1 MDKTKKK
8 NIRRYILWGVLAV
21 VVAALALMP
30 AMARRQ
36 DAQDGPVASIL
47 EAEVKQGSVQTT
59 VRGGGTLEAGDGED
73 IELPAQVKI
82 TEFLV
87 KNGQEVKAGDPV
99 AKIDKVSALTA
110 VTEVRSSMAA
120 VEKQMETYSDEKSA
134 STVTAPAGGRVK
146 AIYAN
151 PGDSVAQVLVE
162 HGGLALLSLDGRMSV
177 TLAVSSQLVPGD
189 SVKVTLDSGKTV
201 TGRVETNLNGELTV
215 TIADNGYA
223 VGDRVTLEGLGSGSL
238 EIHDPWLATAF
249 NGTVS
254 YVSVRLEQTVSS
266 GASLFTLKDTDYT
279 AQRELLAQTHR
290 EYEELLQK
298 LLTWQDTGLITAP
311 CDGLVSGIDTDSTHL
326 LAAQDEDITADLL
339 NSEDGDF
346 RLVFLSQVTQ
356 TCTGDD
362 KCPLKGTDSGHQ
374 TGCPK
379 VCKHSSKIGEC
390 KASGHFTDCIEA
402 CTHAENPEDCP
413 ATGVH
418 YADCVKTCIETNQE
432 GKCPAIKY
440 HYDGCIGKCVGATV
454 SGQCPAHIHRK
465 ACIESCVSANTVGK
479 CTAGFHKA
487 DCIESCIGN
496 ESSPSNPC
504 PATKHKDGCYFQGA
518 TYTGRIFK
526 VVSVGDG
533 VLVGYWDPTV
543 YELVKTADG
552 WARKDGQ
559 PLGTGNCIQAGNVTA
574 SGSFQAGDT
583 LLSVTVTKDGE
594 SSSLG
599 LVKIGSGSQNPG
611 IPGFPGNLA
620 GLMAGLMGGYGG
632 YGGTGSSSQ
641 TQLYSLDGD
650 VLLTVTPLD
659 TLTVTIA
666 VDEKDI
672 ASVKTG
678 MTAQLTMNAL
688 PDETFE
694 GEVTRVAQTGGGNG
708 GSSKFDVEIT
718 LSRESDMLPG
728 MSTTAELTLY
738 EKMDVLTLPVAA
750 LQDEGGKTL
759 VYTGKDKK
767 TGELTNPVEVTTGL
781 SDGENVEILSGIDSG
796 TTVYYSYYD
805 TVTESD
811 AVETERSMF

>member
-8 NIRRYILWGVLAV
+8 NVRRYILWGVLAV
-21 VVAALALMP
+21 VVAGLAMLPALA
-30 AMARRQ
+30 RQQ
-36 DAQDGPVASIL
+36 DAQDGPVASVL
-47 EAEVKQGSVQTT
+47 EATVKEGSVQAT

-73 IELPAQVKI
+73 IELPAEVKI

-87 KNGQEVKAGDPV
+87 KNGQEVKKGDPV

-110 VTEVRSSMAA
+110 VTEIRTSMAA
-120 VEKQMETYSDEKSA
+120 VEKQMETFSDEKSA

-151 PGDSVAQVLVE
+151 PGDSVSAVLVE
-162 HGGLALLSLDGRMSV
+162 HGALALLSLDGRMRV
-177 TLAVSSQLVPGD
+177 TLTVSSQLIPGD
-189 SVKVTLDSGKTV
+189 SIPVTLDSGKTV
-201 TGRVETNLNGELTV
+201 TGRVESNLNGELTV

-223 VGDRVTLEGLGSGSL
+223 VGDTVTLEGLGSGSL
-238 EIHDPWLATAF
+238 EIHNPWLATAF

-254 YVSVRLEQTVSS
+254 QVNIRLEQTVSS
-266 GASLFTLKDTDYT
+266 GGSLFTLKDTDYT
-279 AQRELLAQTHR
+279 AQRELLAETHR
-290 EYEELLQK
+290 DYEELLQK
-298 LLTWQDTGLITAP
+298 LLTWQDTGVITAP

-326 LAAQDEDITADLL
+326 LAAEDEELNASLL
-339 NSEDGDF
+339 NADGGDF
-346 RLVFLSQVTQ
+346 RLVLLSQVTQ

-374 TGCPK
+374 DGCPK
-379 VCKHSSKIGEC
+379 ACKHASSEGVC
-390 KASGHFTDCIEA
+390 TASEHFADCIMA

-413 ATGVH
+413 ATGAH
-418 YADCVKTCIETNQE
+418 HTDCIKACIETTQE
-432 GKCPAIKY
+432 HKCPATKY
-440 HYDGCIGKCVGATV
+440 HYDGCIEKCTESAV
-454 SGQCPAHIHRK
+454 SGECPAHIHK
-465 ACIESCVSANTVGK
+465 KGCIESCISASTVGK
-479 CTAGFHKA
+479 CKAGHHKT
-487 DCIESCIGN
+487 DCIESCIV
-496 ESSPSNPC
+496 SKSADDPC
-504 PATKHKDGCYFQGA
+504 PATKHKDGCYFQNA
-518 TYTGRIFK
+518 TYTGQVFK
-526 VVSVGDG
+526 VVSVGSG
-533 VLVGYWDPTV
+533 VLVGYWDSTV
-543 YELVKTADG
+543 YDVVKTASG
-552 WARKDGQ
+552 WTRKDGQ
-559 PLGTGNCIQAGNVTA
+559 PFSTNNCVQADTISA
-574 SGSFQAGDT
+574 SGSYQAGDV

-594 SSSLG
+594 SHSLG
-599 LVKIGSGSQNPG
+599 LVKISSGSQM
-611 IPGFPGNLA
+611 PGFDLS
-620 GLMAGLMGGYGG
+620 GLMGMMGGFSMGG
-632 YGGTGSSSQ
+632 YGGTGNSQ

-659 TLTVTIA
+659 TMTVTIA

-672 ASVKTG
+672 AGVKTG

-694 GEVTRVAQTGGGNG
+694 GQVTRVAQTGSGNG

-728 MSTTAELTLY
+728 MSTTAQLTLY

-750 LQDEGGKTL
+750 LRDEGGKTL

-767 TGELTNPVEVTTGL
+767 TGEPANPVEVTTGL

-796 TTVYYSYYD
+796 TTVYYLYYD

>member
-8 NIRRYILWGVLAV
+8 NVRRYILWGVLAV
-21 VVAALALMP
+21 VVAGLAMLPALA
-30 AMARRQ
+30 RQQ
-36 DAQDGPVASIL
+36 DAQEGPVASVL
-47 EAEVKQGSVQTT
+47 EATVKEGSVQAT

-73 IELPAQVKI
+73 IELPPDVKI

-87 KNGQEVKAGDPV
+87 KNGQEVIKGDPV
-99 AKIDKVSALTA
+99 AKIDRVSALTA
-110 VTEVRSSMAA
+110 VTEIRTSMAA
-120 VEKQMETYSDEKSA
+120 VEKQMETFSDEKSA

-151 PGDSVAQVLVE
+151 PGDSVSAVLVE
-162 HGGLALLSLDGRMSV
+162 HGGLALLSLDGRMCV
-177 TLAVSSQLVPGD
+177 TLTVSSQLIPGD
-189 SVKVTLDSGKTV
+189 SIPVTLDSGKTV
-201 TGRVETNLNGELTV
+201 TGRVESNLNGELTV

-223 VGDRVTLEGLGSGSL
+223 VGDTVTLEGLGSGSL
-238 EIHDPWLATAF
+238 EIHNPWLATAF

-254 YVSVRLEQTVSS
+254 QVNIRLEQTVSS
-266 GASLFTLKDTDYT
+266 GGSLFTLKDTDYT
-279 AQRELLAQTHR
+279 AQRELLAETHR
-290 EYEELLQK
+290 DYEELLQK
-298 LLTWQDTGLITAP
+298 LLTWQDTGVITAP

-326 LAAQDEDITADLL
+326 LAAEDEELTASLL
-339 NSEDGDF
+339 NADDGDF
-346 RLVFLSQVTQ
+346 RLVLLSQVTQ

-374 TGCPK
+374 AGCPK
-379 VCKHSSKIGEC
+379 ACKHATAESVC
-390 KASGHFTDCIEA
+390 TASEHFADCIMA

-413 ATGVH
+413 ATGAH
-418 YADCVKTCIETNQE
+418 HTDCIKACIETNQE
-432 GKCPAIKY
+432 GKCPATKY
-440 HYDGCIGKCVGATV
+440 HYDGCIEKCTESAV
-454 SGQCPAHIHRK
+454 SGECPAHIHK
-465 ACIESCVSANTVGK
+465 KGCIESCISADTAGK
-479 CTAGFHKA
+479 CTAGHHKA
-487 DCIESCIGN
+487 DCIESCIV
-496 ESSPSNPC
+496 SKSADDPC
-504 PATKHKDGCYFQGA
+504 PATKHKDGCYFQNA
-518 TYTGRIFK
+518 TYTGQVFK
-526 VVSVGDG
+526 VVSVGSG
-533 VLVGYWDPTV
+533 VLVGYWDSTV
-543 YELVKTADG
+543 YDVVKTASG

-559 PLGTGNCIQAGNVTA
+559 PFSTNNCVQADTIPA
-574 SGSFQAGDT
+574 SGSYQAGDT

-594 SSSLG
+594 SQSLG
-599 LVKIGSGSQNPG
+599 LVKISSGSQK
-611 IPGFPGNLA
+611 PGFDLS
-620 GLMAGLMGGYGG
+620 GLMGMMGGYSMGGYGS
-632 YGGTGSSSQ
+632 TGSGSS

-659 TLTVTIA
+659 TMTVTIA

-694 GEVTRVAQTGGGNG
+694 GQVTRVAQTGSGNG

-728 MSTTAELTLY
+728 MSTTAQLTLY

-750 LQDEGGKTL
+750 LRDEGGKTL

-767 TGELTNPVEVTTGL
+767 TGEPANPVEVTTGL

>member
-8 NIRRYILWGVLAV
+8 NVRRYILWGVLAV
-21 VVAALALMP
+21 VVAGLAMLPALA
-30 AMARRQ
+30 RQQ
-36 DAQDGPVASIL
+36 DAQDGPVASVL
-47 EAEVKQGSVQTT
+47 EATVKEGSVQAT

-73 IELPAQVKI
+73 IELPSEVKI

-87 KNGQEVKAGDPV
+87 KNGQEVKKGDPV

-110 VTEVRSSMAA
+110 VTEIRTSMAA

-151 PGDSVAQVLVE
+151 PGDSVSAVLVE
-162 HGGLALLSLDGRMSV
+162 HGALALLSLDGRMCV
-177 TLAVSSQLVPGD
+177 TLTVSSQLIPGD
-189 SVKVTLDSGKTV
+189 SINVTLDSGKTV
-201 TGRVETNLNGELTV
+201 TGRVESNLNGELTV

-223 VGDRVTLEGLGSGSL
+223 AGDTVTLEGLGSGSL
-238 EIHDPWLATAF
+238 EIHNPWLATAF

-254 YVSVRLEQTVSS
+254 QVNIRLEQTVSS
-266 GASLFTLKDTDYT
+266 GGSLFTLKDTDYT

-290 EYEELLQK
+290 DYEELLQK
-298 LLTWQDTGLITAP
+298 LLTWQDTGVITAP

-326 LAAQDEDITADLL
+326 LAAEDEEITASYL
-339 NSEDGDF
+339 NADDGDF
-346 RLVFLSQVTQ
+346 RLVLLSQVTQ

-374 TGCPK
+374 DGCPK
-379 VCKHSSKIGEC
+379 ACKHATAEGVC
-390 KASGHFTDCIEA
+390 TASEHFADCIMA

-413 ATGVH
+413 ATGAH
-418 YADCVKTCIETNQE
+418 HTDCIKACIETNQE
-432 GKCPAIKY
+432 GKCPATKY
-440 HYDGCIGKCVGATV
+440 HYDGCIEKCTESAV
-454 SGQCPAHIHRK
+454 SGECPAHIHK
-465 ACIESCVSANTVGK
+465 KGCIESCISADTAGK
-479 CTAGFHKA
+479 CTAGHHKA
-487 DCIESCIGN
+487 DCIESCIV
-496 ESSPSNPC
+496 SKSADDPC
-504 PATKHKDGCYFQGA
+504 PATKHKDGCYFQNA
-518 TYTGRIFK
+518 TYTGQVFK
-526 VVSVGDG
+526 VVSVGSG
-533 VLVGYWDPTV
+533 VLVGYWDSTV
-543 YELVKTADG
+543 YDVVKTASG

-559 PLGTGNCIQAGNVTA
+559 PFSTNNCVQADTISA
-574 SGSFQAGDT
+574 SGSYQAGDT

-594 SSSLG
+594 SQSLG
-599 LVKIGSGSQNPG
+599 LVKISSGSQM
-611 IPGFPGNLA
+611 PGFDLS
-620 GLMAGLMGGYGG
+620 GLMGMMGGYSMGG
-632 YGGTGSSSQ
+632 YGGTGSGSS

-659 TLTVTIA
+659 TMTVTIA

-694 GEVTRVAQTGGGNG
+694 GQVTRVAQTGSGNG

-728 MSTTAELTLY
+728 MSTTAQLTLY
-738 EKMDVLTLPVAA
+738 EKMNVLTLPVAA
-750 LQDEGGKTL
+750 LRDEGGKTL

-767 TGELTNPVEVTTGL
+767 TGEPANPVEVTTGL

-796 TTVYYSYYD
+796 TTVYYLYYD

>member
-8 NIRRYILWGVLAV
+8 NVRRYILWGVLAV
-21 VVAALALMP
+21 VVAGLAMLPALA
-30 AMARRQ
+30 RQQ
-36 DAQDGPVASIL
+36 DAQDGPVASVL
-47 EAEVKQGSVQTT
+47 EATVKEGSVQAT

-73 IELPAQVKI
+73 IELPPDVKI

-87 KNGQEVKAGDPV
+87 KNGQEVKKGDPV

-110 VTEVRSSMAA
+110 VTEIRTSMAA
-120 VEKQMETYSDEKSA
+120 VEKQMETFSDEKSA

-151 PGDSVAQVLVE
+151 PGDSVSAVLVE
-162 HGGLALLSLDGRMSV
+162 HGALALLSLDGRMCV
-177 TLAVSSQLVPGD
+177 TLTVSSQLIPGD
-189 SVKVTLDSGKTV
+189 SINVTLDSGKTV
-201 TGRVETNLNGELTV
+201 TGRVESNLNGELTV

-223 VGDRVTLEGLGSGSL
+223 VGDTVTLEGLGSGSL
-238 EIHDPWLATAF
+238 EIHNPWLATAF

-254 YVSVRLEQTVSS
+254 QVNIRLEQTVSS
-266 GASLFTLKDTDYT
+266 GGSLFTLKDTDYT
-279 AQRELLAQTHR
+279 AQRELLAETHR
-290 EYEELLQK
+290 DYEELLQK
-298 LLTWQDTGLITAP
+298 LLTWQDTGVITAP

-326 LAAQDEDITADLL
+326 LAAEDEELTASLL
-339 NSEDGDF
+339 NADGGDF
-346 RLVFLSQVTQ
+346 RLVLLSQVTQ

-374 TGCPK
+374 DGCPK
-379 VCKHSSKIGEC
+379 ACTHATAEGVCT
-390 KASGHFTDCIEA
+390 ASEHFADCIMA

-413 ATGVH
+413 ATGAH
-418 YADCVKTCIETNQE
+418 HTDCIKACIETNQE
-432 GKCPAIKY
+432 GKCPATKY
-440 HYDGCIGKCVGATV
+440 HYDGCIEKCTESAV
-454 SGQCPAHIHRK
+454 SGECPAHIHK
-465 ACIESCVSANTVGK
+465 KGCIESCISADTAGK
-479 CTAGFHKA
+479 CTAGHHKA
-487 DCIESCIGN
+487 DCIESCIVSHSAD
-496 ESSPSNPC
+496 EPC
-504 PATKHKDGCYFQGA
+504 PATKHKDGCYFQNA
-518 TYTGRIFK
+518 TYTGQVFK
-526 VVSVGDG
+526 VVSVGSG
-533 VLVGYWDPTV
+533 VLVGYWDSTV
-543 YELVKTADG
+543 YDVVKTASG

-559 PLGTGNCIQAGNVTA
+559 PFSTNNCVQADTISA
-574 SGSFQAGDT
+574 SGSYQAGDT

-594 SSSLG
+594 SHSLG
-599 LVKIGSGSQNPG
+599 LVKISSGSQM
-611 IPGFPGNLA
+611 PGFDLS
-620 GLMAGLMGGYGG
+620 GLMGMMGGFSMGG
-632 YGGTGSSSQ
+632 YGGTGSSQ
-641 TQLYSLDGD
+641 AQLYSLDGD

-659 TLTVTIA
+659 TMTVTIA

-694 GEVTRVAQTGGGNG
+694 GQVTRVAQTGSGNG

-728 MSTTAELTLY
+728 MSATAELTLY
-738 EKMDVLTLPVAA
+738 EKMNVLTLPVAA
-750 LQDEGGKTL
+750 LRDEGGKTL

-767 TGELTNPVEVTTGL
+767 TGEPANPVEVTTGL

>member
-8 NIRRYILWGVLAV
+8 NVRRYILWGVLAV
-21 VVAALALMP
+21 VVAGLAMLPALA
-30 AMARRQ
+30 RQQ
-36 DAQDGPVASIL
+36 DAQDGPVASVL
-47 EAEVKQGSVQTT
+47 EAEVKNGSIQTI

-73 IELPAQVKI
+73 IELPAEVKI

-87 KNGQEVKAGDPV
+87 KNGQEVKKGDPV

-110 VTEVRSSMAA
+110 VTEIRTSMAA

-162 HGGLALLSLDGRMSV
+162 HGALALLSLDGRMRV
-177 TLAVSSQLVPGD
+177 TLTVSSQLIPGD
-189 SVKVTLDSGKTV
+189 SINVTLDSGKTV
-201 TGRVETNLNGELTV
+201 TGRVESNLNGELTV

-223 VGDRVTLEGLGSGSL
+223 VGDTVTLEGLGSGSL
-238 EIHDPWLATAF
+238 EIHNPWLATAF

-254 YVSVRLEQTVSS
+254 QVNIRLEQTVSS
-266 GASLFTLKDTDYT
+266 GGSLFTLKDTDYT
-279 AQRELLAQTHR
+279 AQRELLAETHR
-290 EYEELLQK
+290 KYEELLQK
-298 LLTWQDTGLITAP
+298 LLTWQDTGVITAP

-326 LAAQDEDITADLL
+326 LAAEDEEITASLL
-339 NSEDGDF
+339 NADDGDF

-374 TGCPK
+374 DGCPK
-379 VCKHSSKIGEC
+379 ACKHA
-390 KASGHFTDCIEA
+390 ASEGVCTASEHFADCIMA

-413 ATGVH
+413 ATGAH
-418 YADCVKTCIETNQE
+418 HTDCIKACIETNQE
-432 GKCPAIKY
+432 GKCPATKY
-440 HYDGCIGKCVGATV
+440 HYDGCIEKCTESAV
-454 SGQCPAHIHRK
+454 SGECPAHIHK
-465 ACIESCVSANTVGK
+465 KGCIESCISADTAGK
-479 CTAGFHKA
+479 CTAGHHKA
-487 DCIESCIGN
+487 DCIESCIV
-496 ESSPSNPC
+496 SKSADDPC
-504 PATKHKDGCYFQGA
+504 PATKHKDGCYFQNA
-518 TYTGRIFK
+518 TYTGQVFK
-526 VVSVGDG
+526 VVSVGSG
-533 VLVGYWDPTV
+533 ALVGYWDPTV
-543 YELVKTADG
+543 YDVVKTASG

-559 PLGTGNCIQAGNVTA
+559 PFSTNLCVQADTITA
-574 SGSFQAGDT
+574 ANAGSFQSGDT

-599 LVKIGSGSQNPG
+599 LVKIGSGGSQM
-611 IPGFPGNLA
+611 PGFDLS
-620 GLMAGLMGGYGG
+620 GLMGMMGG
-632 YGGTGSSSQ
+632 FSMGGSTGSGSS

-659 TLTVTIA
+659 TMTVTIA

-694 GEVTRVAQTGGGNG
+694 GQVTRVAQTGSGSG

-738 EKMDVLTLPVAA
+738 EKMNVLTLPVAA
-750 LQDEGGKTL
+750 LRDEGGKTL

-767 TGELTNPVEVTTGL
+767 TGEPANPVEVTTGL

>member
-8 NIRRYILWGVLAV
+8 NVRRYILWGVLAV
-21 VVAALALMP
+21 VVAGLAMLPALA
-30 AMARRQ
+30 RQQ
-36 DAQDGPVASIL
+36 DAQDGPVASVL
-47 EAEVKQGSVQTT
+47 EAEVKEGSVQAI

-73 IELPAQVKI
+73 IELPAEVKI

-87 KNGQEVKAGDPV
+87 KNGQEVKKGDPV

-110 VTEVRSSMAA
+110 VTEIRTSMAA

-146 AIYAN
+146 AIYAG

-162 HGGLALLSLDGRMSV
+162 HGALALLSLDGRMCV
-177 TLAVSSQLVPGD
+177 TLTVSSQLIPGD
-189 SVKVTLDSGKTV
+189 SIPVTLDSGKTV
-201 TGRVETNLNGELTV
+201 TGRVESNLNGELTV

-223 VGDRVTLEGLGSGSL
+223 VGDTVTLEGLGSGSL
-238 EIHDPWLATAF
+238 EIHNPWLATAF

-254 YVSVRLEQTVSS
+254 QVNIRLEQTVSS
-266 GASLFTLKDTDYT
+266 GGSLFTLKDTDYT
-279 AQRELLAQTHR
+279 AQRELLAETHR
-290 EYEELLQK
+290 DYEELLQK
-298 LLTWQDTGLITAP
+298 LLTWQDTGVITAP

-326 LAAQDEDITADLL
+326 LAAEDEELNASLL
-339 NSEDGDF
+339 NADDGDF
-346 RLVFLSQVTQ
+346 RLVLLSQVTQ

-362 KCPLKGTDSGHQ
+362 KCPLKGTDPNHKE
-374 TGCPK
+374 GCPRA
-379 VCKHSSKIGEC
+379 CKHATAEGVC
-390 KASGHFTDCIEA
+390 TASEHFDDCIMA
-402 CTHAENPEDCP
+402 CTRAENPENCP
-413 ATGVH
+413 ATGAH
-418 YADCVKTCIETNQE
+418 HTDCIKACIETTQE
-432 GKCPAIKY
+432 HKCPATKY
-440 HYDGCIGKCVGATV
+440 HYDGCIEKCTESAV
-454 SGQCPAHIHRK
+454 SGQCPAHIHK
-465 ACIESCVSANTVGK
+465 QGCIESCISASTVGK
-479 CTAGFHKA
+479 CKAGHHKA
-487 DCIESCIGN
+487 DCIESCIVSHSAD
-496 ESSPSNPC
+496 EPC
-504 PATKHKDGCYFQGA
+504 PATKHKDGCYFQNA
-518 TYTGRIFK
+518 TYTGQIFK

-552 WARKDGQ
+552 WARKDGK
-559 PLGTGNCIQAGNVTA
+559 PFSTNLCVQADTITA
-574 SGSFQAGDT
+574 ANAGSFQSGDT

-599 LVKIGSGSQNPG
+599 LVKIGSGGSQM
-611 IPGFPGNLA
+611 PGFDLS
-620 GLMAGLMGGYGG
+620 GLMGMMGG
-632 YGGTGSSSQ
+632 YSMGGSTGSGSS

-659 TLTVTIA
+659 TMTVTIA

-694 GEVTRVAQTGGGNG
+694 GQVTRVAQTGSGSG

-738 EKMDVLTLPVAA
+738 EKMNVLTLPVAA
-750 LQDEGGKTL
+750 LRDEGGKTL

-767 TGELTNPVEVTTGL
+767 TGEPANPVEVTTGL

-811 AVETERSMF
+811 AVETEHSMF

>member
-8 NIRRYILWGVLAV
+8 NVRRYILWGVLAV
-21 VVAALALMP
+21 VVAGLAMLPALA
-30 AMARRQ
+30 RQQ
-36 DAQDGPVASIL
+36 DAQDGPVASVL
-47 EAEVKQGSVQTT
+47 EAEVKEGSVQAT

-73 IELPAQVKI
+73 IELPPEVKI

-87 KNGQEVKAGDPV
+87 KNGQEVKKGDPV

-110 VTEVRSSMAA
+110 VTEVRTSMAA

-162 HGGLALLSLDGRMSV
+162 HGALALLSLDGRMCV
-177 TLAVSSQLVPGD
+177 TLTVSSQLIPGD
-189 SVKVTLDSGKTV
+189 TIPVTLDSGKTV
-201 TGRVETNLNGELTV
+201 TGRVESNLNGELTV

-223 VGDRVTLEGLGSGSL
+223 VGDTVTLEGLGSGSL
-238 EIHDPWLATAF
+238 EIHNPWLATAF

-254 YVSVRLEQTVSS
+254 QVNIRLEQTVSS
-266 GASLFTLKDTDYT
+266 GGSLFTLKDTDYT
-279 AQRELLAQTHR
+279 AQRELLAETHR
-290 EYEELLQK
+290 KYEELLQK
-298 LLTWQDTGLITAP
+298 LLTWQDTGVITAP

-326 LAAQDEDITADLL
+326 LAAEDEEITASLL
-339 NSEDGDF
+339 NADDGDF

-374 TGCPK
+374 DGCPK
-379 VCKHSSKIGEC
+379 ACKHAASEGVC
-390 KASGHFTDCIEA
+390 KASEHFADCIMA

-413 ATGVH
+413 ATGAH
-418 YADCVKTCIETNQE
+418 HTDCIKACIETNQE
-432 GKCPAIKY
+432 GKCPATKY
-440 HYDGCIGKCVGATV
+440 HYDGCIEKCTESAL
-454 SGQCPAHIHRK
+454 SGECPAHIHK
-465 ACIESCVSANTVGK
+465 KGCIESCISADTLGK
-479 CTAGFHKA
+479 CTAGHHKA
-487 DCIESCIGN
+487 DCIESCIV
-496 ESSPSNPC
+496 SKSADDPC
-504 PATKHKDGCYFQGA
+504 PATKHKDGCYFQNA
-518 TYTGRIFK
+518 TYTGKVFK
-526 VVSVGDG
+526 VVSVGSG
-533 VLVGYWDPTV
+533 ALVGYWDSTV
-543 YELVKTADG
+543 YDVVKTASG
-552 WARKDGQ
+552 WVRKDGQ
-559 PLGTGNCIQAGNVTA
+559 PFSTNNCVQADTISA
-574 SGSFQAGDT
+574 SGSYQAGDT

-594 SSSLG
+594 SHSLG
-599 LVKIGSGSQNPG
+599 LVKISSGSQM
-611 IPGFPGNLA
+611 PGFDLS
-620 GLMAGLMGGYGG
+620 GLMGMMGGFSMGGYGS
-632 YGGTGSSSQ
+632 TGSSQ

-650 VLLTVTPLD
+650 VLLTVIPLD
-659 TLTVTIA
+659 TMTVTIA

-678 MTAQLTMNAL
+678 MTAQLAMNAL

-694 GEVTRVAQTGGGNG
+694 GQVTRVAQTGSGNG

-728 MSTTAELTLY
+728 MSATAELTLY
-738 EKMDVLTLPVAA
+738 EKMNVLTLPVAA
-750 LQDEGGKTL
+750 LRDEGGKTL

-767 TGELTNPVEVTTGL
+767 TGEPANPVEVTTGL

-796 TTVYYSYYD
+796 TTVYYLYYD

>member
-8 NIRRYILWGVLAV
+8 NVRRYILWGVLAV
-21 VVAALALMP
+21 VVAGLAMLPALA
-30 AMARRQ
+30 RQQ
-36 DAQDGPVASIL
+36 DAQDGPVASVL
-47 EAEVKQGSVQTT
+47 EATVKEGSVQAT

-73 IELPAQVKI
+73 IELPPEVKI

-87 KNGQEVKAGDPV
+87 KNGQEVKKGDPV

-110 VTEVRSSMAA
+110 VTEIRTSMAA
-120 VEKQMETYSDEKSA
+120 VEKQMETFSDEKSA

-151 PGDSVAQVLVE
+151 PGDSVSAVLVE
-162 HGGLALLSLDGRMSV
+162 HGALALLSLDGRMCV
-177 TLAVSSQLVPGD
+177 TLTVSSQLIPGD
-189 SVKVTLDSGKTV
+189 SINVTLDSGKTV
-201 TGRVETNLNGELTV
+201 TGRVESNLNGELTV

-223 VGDRVTLEGLGSGSL
+223 VGDTVTLEGLGSGSL
-238 EIHDPWLATAF
+238 EIHNPWLATAF

-254 YVSVRLEQTVSS
+254 QVNIRLEQTVSS
-266 GASLFTLKDTDYT
+266 GGSLFTLKDTDYT
-279 AQRELLAQTHR
+279 AQRELLAETHR
-290 EYEELLQK
+290 DYEELLQK
-298 LLTWQDTGLITAP
+298 LLTWQDTGVITAP

-326 LAAQDEDITADLL
+326 LAAEDEELNASLL
-339 NSEDGDF
+339 NADDGDF
-346 RLVFLSQVTQ
+346 RLVLLSQVTQ

-374 TGCPK
+374 DGCPK
-379 VCKHSSKIGEC
+379 SCKHATAEGVC
-390 KASGHFTDCIEA
+390 TASEHFDDCIMA

-413 ATGVH
+413 ATGAH
-418 YADCVKTCIETNQE
+418 HTDCIKACIETNQE
-432 GKCPAIKY
+432 GKCPATKY
-440 HYDGCIGKCVGATV
+440 HYDGCIEKCTESAV
-454 SGQCPAHIHRK
+454 SGECPAHIHK
-465 ACIESCVSANTVGK
+465 KGCIESCISADTAGK
-479 CTAGFHKA
+479 CTAGHHKA
-487 DCIESCIGN
+487 DCIESCIV
-496 ESSPSNPC
+496 SKSADDPC
-504 PATKHKDGCYFQGA
+504 PATKHKDGCYFQNA
-518 TYTGRIFK
+518 TYTGQVFK
-526 VVSVGDG
+526 VVSVGSG
-533 VLVGYWDPTV
+533 VLVGYWDSTV
-543 YELVKTADG
+543 YDVVKTASG

-559 PLGTGNCIQAGNVTA
+559 PFSTNNCVQADTIPA
-574 SGSFQAGDT
+574 SGSYQAGDT

-594 SSSLG
+594 NHSLG
-599 LVKIGSGSQNPG
+599 LVKISSGSQK
-611 IPGFPGNLA
+611 PGFDLS
-620 GLMAGLMGGYGG
+620 GLMGMMGGFSMGG
-632 YGGTGSSSQ
+632 YGGTGSSQ

-659 TLTVTIA
+659 TMTVTIA

-694 GEVTRVAQTGGGNG
+694 GQVTRVAQTGSGNG

-728 MSTTAELTLY
+728 MSATAQLTLY

-750 LQDEGGKTL
+750 LRDEGGKTL

-767 TGELTNPVEVTTGL
+767 TGEPANPVEVTTGL

>member
-8 NIRRYILWGVLAV
+8 NVRRYILWGVLAV
-21 VVAALALMP
+21 VVAGLAMLPALA
-30 AMARRQ
+30 RQQ
-36 DAQDGPVASIL
+36 DAQDGPVASVL
-47 EAEVKQGSVQTT
+47 EATVKEGSVQAT

-73 IELPAQVKI
+73 IELPPDVKI

-87 KNGQEVKAGDPV
+87 KNGQEVKKGDPV

-110 VTEVRSSMAA
+110 VTEIRTSMAA
-120 VEKQMETYSDEKSA
+120 VEKQMETFSDEKSA

-151 PGDSVAQVLVE
+151 PGDSVSAVLVE
-162 HGGLALLSLDGRMSV
+162 HGALALLSLDGRMCV
-177 TLAVSSQLVPGD
+177 TLTVSSQLIPGD
-189 SVKVTLDSGKTV
+189 SINVTLDSGKTV
-201 TGRVETNLNGELTV
+201 TGRVESNLNGELTV

-223 VGDRVTLEGLGSGSL
+223 VGDTVTLEGLGSGSL
-238 EIHDPWLATAF
+238 EIHNPWLATAF

-254 YVSVRLEQTVSS
+254 QVNIRLEQTVSS
-266 GASLFTLKDTDYT
+266 GGSLFTLKDTDYT
-279 AQRELLAQTHR
+279 AQRELLAETHR
-290 EYEELLQK
+290 DYEELLQK
-298 LLTWQDTGLITAP
+298 LLTWQDTGVITAP

-326 LAAQDEDITADLL
+326 LAAEDEELTASLL
-339 NSEDGDF
+339 NADGGDF
-346 RLVFLSQVTQ
+346 RLVLLSQVTQ

-374 TGCPK
+374 DGCPK
-379 VCKHSSKIGEC
+379 ACKHATAEGVC
-390 KASGHFTDCIEA
+390 TASEHFADCIMA

-413 ATGVH
+413 ATGAH
-418 YADCVKTCIETNQE
+418 HTDCIKACIETTQE
-432 GKCPAIKY
+432 HKCPATKY
-440 HYDGCIGKCVGATV
+440 HYDGCIEKCTESAV
-454 SGQCPAHIHRK
+454 SGECPAHIHK
-465 ACIESCVSANTVGK
+465 KGCIESCISADTAGK
-479 CTAGFHKA
+479 CTAGHHKA
-487 DCIESCIGN
+487 DCIESCIV
-496 ESSPSNPC
+496 SKSADDPC
-504 PATKHKDGCYFQGA
+504 PATKHKDGCYFQNA
-518 TYTGRIFK
+518 TYTGQVFK
-526 VVSVGDG
+526 VVSVGSG
-533 VLVGYWDPTV
+533 TLVGYWDSTV
-543 YELVKTADG
+543 YDVVKTASG

-559 PLGTGNCIQAGNVTA
+559 PFSTNNCVQADTIPA
-574 SGSFQAGDT
+574 SGSYQAGDT

-594 SSSLG
+594 SQSLG
-599 LVKIGSGSQNPG
+599 LVKISSGSQM
-611 IPGFPGNLA
+611 PGFDLS
-620 GLMAGLMGGYGG
+620 GLMGMMGGFSMGGYGS
-632 YGGTGSSSQ
+632 TGSGSS

-659 TLTVTIA
+659 TMTVTIA

-694 GEVTRVAQTGGGNG
+694 GQVTRVAQTGSGNG

-728 MSTTAELTLY
+728 MSTTAQLTLY

-750 LQDEGGKTL
+750 LRDEGGKTL

-767 TGELTNPVEVTTGL
+767 TGEPANPVEVTTGL

-796 TTVYYSYYD
+796 TTVYYLYYD

>member
-8 NIRRYILWGVLAV
+8 NVRRYILWGVLTV
-21 VVAALALMP
+21 VVAGLAMLPALA
-30 AMARRQ
+30 RQQ
-36 DAQDGPVASIL
+36 DAQDGPVASVL
-47 EAEVKQGSVQTT
+47 EATVKEGSVQAT

-73 IELPAQVKI
+73 IELPSEVKI

-87 KNGQEVKAGDPV
+87 KNGQEVKKGDPV

-110 VTEVRSSMAA
+110 VTEIRTSMAA
-120 VEKQMETYSDEKSA
+120 VEKQMETFSDEKSA

-151 PGDSVAQVLVE
+151 PGDSVSAVLVE
-162 HGGLALLSLDGRMSV
+162 HGALALLSLDGRMCV
-177 TLAVSSQLVPGD
+177 TLTVSSQLIPGD
-189 SVKVTLDSGKTV
+189 SINVTLDSGKTV
-201 TGRVETNLNGELTV
+201 TGRVESNLNGELTV

-223 VGDRVTLEGLGSGSL
+223 VGDTVTLEGLGSGSL
-238 EIHDPWLATAF
+238 EIHNPWLATAF

-254 YVSVRLEQTVSS
+254 QVNIRLEQTVSS
-266 GASLFTLKDTDYT
+266 GGSLFTLKNTDYT
-279 AQRELLAQTHR
+279 AQRELLAETHR
-290 EYEELLQK
+290 DYEELLQK
-298 LLTWQDTGLITAP
+298 LLTWQDTGVITAP

-326 LAAQDEDITADLL
+326 LAAEDEELNASLL
-339 NSEDGDF
+339 NADGGDF
-346 RLVFLSQVTQ
+346 RLVLLSQVTQ

-374 TGCPK
+374 AGCPK
-379 VCKHSSKIGEC
+379 ACKHATAESVC
-390 KASGHFTDCIEA
+390 TASEHFADCIMA

-413 ATGVH
+413 ATGAH
-418 YADCVKTCIETNQE
+418 HTDCIKACIETSQE
-432 GKCPAIKY
+432 HKCPATKY
-440 HYDGCIGKCVGATV
+440 HYDGCIEKCTESAV
-454 SGQCPAHIHRK
+454 SGECPAHIHK
-465 ACIESCVSANTVGK
+465 KGCIESCISADTAGK
-479 CTAGFHKA
+479 CTAGHHKA
-487 DCIESCIGN
+487 DCIESCIV
-496 ESSPSNPC
+496 SKSADDPC
-504 PATKHKDGCYFQGA
+504 PATKHKDGCYFQNA
-518 TYTGRIFK
+518 TYTGQVFK
-526 VVSVGDG
+526 VVSVGSG
-533 VLVGYWDPTV
+533 VLVGYWDSTV
-543 YELVKTADG
+543 YDVVKTASG

-559 PLGTGNCIQAGNVTA
+559 PFSTNNCVQADTIPA
-574 SGSFQAGDT
+574 SGSYQAGDT

-594 SSSLG
+594 SQSLG
-599 LVKIGSGSQNPG
+599 LVKISSGSQMPGFDLSGLMGMMGGFSMGGSTGSGS
-611 IPGFPGNLA
+611 
-620 GLMAGLMGGYGG
+620 
-632 YGGTGSSSQ
+632 S

-659 TLTVTIA
+659 TMTVTIA

-694 GEVTRVAQTGGGNG
+694 GQVTRVAQTGSGNG

-728 MSTTAELTLY
+728 MSTTAQLTLY

-750 LQDEGGKTL
+750 LRDEGGKTL

-767 TGELTNPVEVTTGL
+767 TGEPANPVEVTTGL

>member
-8 NIRRYILWGVLAV
+8 NVRRYILWGVLAV
-21 VVAALALMP
+21 VVAGLAMLPALA
-30 AMARRQ
+30 RQQ
-36 DAQDGPVASIL
+36 DAQDGPVASVL
-47 EAEVKQGSVQTT
+47 EATVKEGSVQAT

-73 IELPAQVKI
+73 IELPPDVKI

-87 KNGQEVKAGDPV
+87 KNGQEVKKGDPV

-110 VTEVRSSMAA
+110 VTEIRTSMAA
-120 VEKQMETYSDEKSA
+120 VEKQMETFSDEKSA

-151 PGDSVAQVLVE
+151 PGDSVTQVLVE
-162 HGGLALLSLDGRMSV
+162 HGALALLSLDGRMCV
-177 TLAVSSQLVPGD
+177 TLTVSSQLIPGD
-189 SVKVTLDSGKTV
+189 SIPVTLDSGKTV
-201 TGRVETNLNGELTV
+201 TGRVESNLNGELTV

-223 VGDRVTLEGLGSGSL
+223 VGDTVTLEGLGSGSL
-238 EIHDPWLATAF
+238 EIHNPWLATAF

-254 YVSVRLEQTVSS
+254 QVNIRLEQTVSS
-266 GASLFTLKDTDYT
+266 GGSLFTLKDTDYT
-279 AQRELLAQTHR
+279 AQRELLAETHR
-290 EYEELLQK
+290 DYEELLQK
-298 LLTWQDTGLITAP
+298 LLTWQDTGVITAP

-326 LAAQDEDITADLL
+326 LAAEDEELTASLL
-339 NSEDGDF
+339 NADGGDF

-374 TGCPK
+374 DGCPK
-379 VCKHSSKIGEC
+379 ACKHATAEGVC
-390 KASGHFTDCIEA
+390 TASEHFDDCIESCSHADNAEKCHATGAHHTDCIKA
-402 CTHAENPEDCP
+402 CIETTQEHKCP
-413 ATGVH
+413 AT
-418 YADCVKTCIETNQE
+418 
-432 GKCPAIKY
+432 KY
-440 HYDGCIGKCVGATV
+440 HYDGCIEKCTESAL
-454 SGQCPAHIHRK
+454 SGQCPAHIHK
-465 ACIESCVSANTVGK
+465 KGCIESCISADTPGK
-479 CTAGFHKA
+479 CTAGHHKA
-487 DCIESCIGN
+487 DCIESCIV
-496 ESSPSNPC
+496 SKSADDPC
-504 PATKHKDGCYFQGA
+504 PATKHKDGCYFQNA
-518 TYTGRIFK
+518 TYTGQVFK
-526 VVSVGDG
+526 VVSVGSG
-533 VLVGYWDPTV
+533 ALVGYWDSTV
-543 YELVKTADG
+543 YDVVKTASG

-559 PLGTGNCIQAGNVTA
+559 PFSTNNCVQADTISAG
-574 SGSFQAGDT
+574 SGSYQAGDV
-583 LLSVTVTKDGE
+583 LLSVTVHKSGE
-594 SSSLG
+594 NGSPLG
-599 LVKIGSGSQNPG
+599 LVKISSGGSQM
-611 IPGFPGNLA
+611 PGFDLS
-620 GLMAGLMGGYGG
+620 GLMGMMAGMGG
-632 YGGTGSSSQ
+632 YGGTGSSQ

-659 TLTVTIA
+659 TMTVTIA

-694 GEVTRVAQTGGGNG
+694 GQVTRVAQTGSGNG

-728 MSTTAELTLY
+728 MSATAQLTLY

-750 LQDEGGKTL
+750 LRDEGGKTL

-767 TGELTNPVEVTTGL
+767 TGEPANPVEVTTGL

>member
-8 NIRRYILWGVLAV
+8 NVRRYILWGVLAV
-21 VVAALALMP
+21 VVAGLAMLPALA
-30 AMARRQ
+30 RQQ
-36 DAQDGPVASIL
+36 DAQDGPVASVL
-47 EAEVKQGSVQTT
+47 EAEVKEGSVQAI

-73 IELPAQVKI
+73 IELPADVKI

-87 KNGQEVKAGDPV
+87 KNGQEVKKGDPV

-110 VTEVRSSMAA
+110 VTEIRTSMAA
-120 VEKQMETYSDEKSA
+120 VEKQMETFSDEKSA

-146 AIYAN
+146 AIYAG

-162 HGGLALLSLDGRMSV
+162 HGALALLSLDGRMGV
-177 TLAVSSQLVPGD
+177 TLTVSSQLIPGD
-189 SVKVTLDSGKTV
+189 SIPVTLDSGKTV
-201 TGRVETNLNGELTV
+201 TGRVESNLNGELTV

-223 VGDRVTLEGLGSGSL
+223 VGDTVTLEGLGSGSL
-238 EIHDPWLATAF
+238 EIHNPWLATAF

-254 YVSVRLEQTVSS
+254 QVNIRLEQTVSS
-266 GASLFTLKDTDYT
+266 GGSLFTLKDTDYT
-279 AQRELLAQTHR
+279 AQRELLAETHR

-298 LLTWQDTGLITAP
+298 LLTWQDTGVITAP

-326 LAAQDEDITADLL
+326 LAAEDEEITASYL
-339 NSEDGDF
+339 NADGGDF

-362 KCPLKGTDSGHQ
+362 KCPLNGKDSGHQ
-374 TGCPK
+374 DGCPK
-379 VCKHSSKIGEC
+379 ACKRTAKEGDC
-390 KASGHFTDCIEA
+390 TASEHFADCIMA
-402 CTHAENPEDCP
+402 CTRAENPEDCP
-413 ATGVH
+413 ATGAH
-418 YADCVKTCIETNQE
+418 HTDCIKACIETNQE
-432 GKCPAIKY
+432 RMCPATKY
-440 HYDGCIGKCVGATV
+440 HYDGCIEKCVESEV
-454 SGQCPAHIHRK
+454 SGQCPAHVHK
-465 ACIESCVSANTVGK
+465 QGCVELCKSASTPGK
-479 CTAGFHKA
+479 CTAKHHKA
-487 DCIESCIGN
+487 DCIESCIGAKA
-496 ESSPSNPC
+496 SISNPC
-504 PATKHKDGCYFQGA
+504 PATKHKDGCYFRDV
-518 TYTGRIFK
+518 TYTGQVFK
-526 VVSVGDG
+526 VVSVGSG
-533 VLVGYWDPTV
+533 TLVGYWDSTV
-543 YELVKTADG
+543 YDVVKTASG

-559 PLGTGNCIQAGNVTA
+559 PFSTNNCINAGTA
-574 SGSFQAGDT
+574 SGTFQSGDI
-583 LLSVTVTKDGE
+583 LLEVTVHKNGEKD
-594 SSSLG
+594 SPLG
-599 LVKIGSGSQNPG
+599 LFKVGSFSQSQNFNFPGVISSMMGGSTGSGS
-611 IPGFPGNLA
+611 
-620 GLMAGLMGGYGG
+620 
-632 YGGTGSSSQ
+632 S

-650 VLLTVTPLD
+650 VLLSVTPLD
-659 TLTVTIA
+659 TMTVTIA

-694 GEVTRVAQTGGGNG
+694 GQVTRVAQTGSGNG

-750 LQDEGGKTL
+750 LRDEGGKTL

-767 TGELTNPVEVTTGL
+767 TGEPANPVEVTTGL

>member
-8 NIRRYILWGVLAV
+8 NVRRYILWGVLAV
-21 VVAALALMP
+21 VVAGLAMLPALA
-30 AMARRQ
+30 RQQ
-36 DAQDGPVASIL
+36 DAQDGPVASVL
-47 EAEVKQGSVQTT
+47 EATVKEGSVQAT

-73 IELPAQVKI
+73 IELPPEVKI

-87 KNGQEVKAGDPV
+87 KNGQEVKKGDPV

-110 VTEVRSSMAA
+110 VTEIRTSMAA
-120 VEKQMETYSDEKSA
+120 VEKQMETFSDEKSA

-162 HGGLALLSLDGRMSV
+162 HGALALLSLDGRMCV
-177 TLAVSSQLVPGD
+177 TLTVSSQLIPGD
-189 SVKVTLDSGKTV
+189 SINVTLDSGKTV
-201 TGRVETNLNGELTV
+201 TGRVESNLNGELTV

-223 VGDRVTLEGLGSGSL
+223 VGDTVTLEGLGSGSL
-238 EIHDPWLATAF
+238 EIHNPWLATAF

-254 YVSVRLEQTVSS
+254 RVNIRLEQTVSS
-266 GASLFTLKDTDYT
+266 GGSLFTLKDTDYT
-279 AQRELLAQTHR
+279 AQRELLAETHR
-290 EYEELLQK
+290 DYEELLQK
-298 LLTWQDTGLITAP
+298 LLTWQDTGVITAP

-326 LAAQDEDITADLL
+326 LAAEDEELTASLL
-339 NSEDGDF
+339 NADGGDF
-346 RLVFLSQVTQ
+346 RLVLLSQVTQ

-362 KCPLKGTDSGHQ
+362 KCPLKGKDSGHQ
-374 TGCPK
+374 DGCPK
-379 VCKHSSKIGEC
+379 ACKHA
-390 KASGHFTDCIEA
+390 ASEGVCTASEHFDDCIMA
-402 CTHAENPEDCP
+402 CTHADKADDCH
-413 ATGVH
+413 ATGAH
-418 YADCVKTCIETNQE
+418 HSDCIKACIETNQE
-432 GKCPAIKY
+432 GKCPATKY
-440 HYDGCIGKCVGATV
+440 HYDGCIEKCTESAV
-454 SGQCPAHIHRK
+454 SGECPAHIHK
-465 ACIESCVSANTVGK
+465 KGCIESCISADTAGK
-479 CTAGFHKA
+479 CTAGHHKA
-487 DCIESCIGN
+487 DCIESCIV
-496 ESSPSNPC
+496 SKSADDPC
-504 PATKHKDGCYFQGA
+504 PATKHKDGCYFQNA
-518 TYTGRIFK
+518 TYTGQVFK
-526 VVSVGDG
+526 VVSVGSG
-533 VLVGYWDPTV
+533 VLVGYWDSTV
-543 YELVKTADG
+543 YDVVKTASG

-559 PLGTGNCIQAGNVTA
+559 PFSTNNCVQADTISA
-574 SGSFQAGDT
+574 SGNYQAGDV
-583 LLSVTVTKDGE
+583 LLSVTVHKSGE
-594 SSSLG
+594 NDSPLG
-599 LVKIGSGSQNPG
+599 LVKISSGGSQM
-611 IPGFPGNLA
+611 PGFDLSGPMG
-620 GLMAGLMGGYGG
+620 MMGGFSMGG
-632 YGGTGSSSQ
+632 YGGTGSSQ

-659 TLTVTIA
+659 TMTVTIA

-694 GEVTRVAQTGGGNG
+694 GQVTRVAQTGSGNG

-728 MSTTAELTLY
+728 MSATAQLTLY

-750 LQDEGGKTL
+750 LRDEGGKTL

-767 TGELTNPVEVTTGL
+767 TGEPANPVEVTTGL

>member
-8 NIRRYILWGVLAV
+8 NVRRYILWGVLAV
-21 VVAALALMP
+21 VVAGLAMLPALA
-30 AMARRQ
+30 RQQ
-36 DAQDGPVASIL
+36 DAQDGPVASVL
-47 EAEVKQGSVQTT
+47 EATVKEGSVQAT

-73 IELPAQVKI
+73 IELPPEVKI

-87 KNGQEVKAGDPV
+87 KNGQEVKKGDPV

-110 VTEVRSSMAA
+110 VTEVRTSMAA
-120 VEKQMETYSDEKSA
+120 VEKQMETFSDEKSA

-151 PGDSVAQVLVE
+151 PGDSVTQVLVE
-162 HGGLALLSLDGRMSV
+162 HGALALLSLDGRMGV
-177 TLAVSSQLVPGD
+177 TLTVSSQLIPGD
-189 SVKVTLDSGKTV
+189 SIPVTLDSGKTV
-201 TGRVETNLNGELTV
+201 TGRVESNLNGELTV

-223 VGDRVTLEGLGSGSL
+223 VGDTVTLEGLGSGSL
-238 EIHDPWLATAF
+238 EIHNPWLATAF

-254 YVSVRLEQTVSS
+254 QVNIRLEQTVSS
-266 GASLFTLKDTDYT
+266 GGSLFTLKDTDYT
-279 AQRELLAQTHR
+279 AQRELLAETHR
-290 EYEELLQK
+290 DYEELLQK
-298 LLTWQDTGLITAP
+298 LLTWQDTGVITAP

-326 LAAQDEDITADLL
+326 LAAEDEELTASLL
-339 NSEDGDF
+339 NADGGDF
-346 RLVFLSQVTQ
+346 RLVLLSQVTQ

-374 TGCPK
+374 DGCPK
-379 VCKHSSKIGEC
+379 ACKHATAEGVC
-390 KASGHFTDCIEA
+390 TASEHFSDCIMA
-402 CTHAENPEDCP
+402 CTRAENPKDCP
-413 ATGVH
+413 ATGAH
-418 YADCVKTCIETNQE
+418 HTDCIKACIETNQE
-432 GKCPAIKY
+432 GKCPATKY
-440 HYDGCIGKCVGATV
+440 HYDGCIEKCTESAV
-454 SGQCPAHIHRK
+454 SGECPAHIHK
-465 ACIESCVSANTVGK
+465 KGCIESCISADTPGK
-479 CTAGFHKA
+479 CTAGHHKA
-487 DCIESCIGN
+487 DCIESCIV
-496 ESSPSNPC
+496 SKSADDPC
-504 PATKHKDGCYFQGA
+504 PATKHKDGCYFQNA
-518 TYTGRIFK
+518 TYTGQVFK
-526 VVSVGDG
+526 VVSVGSG
-533 VLVGYWDPTV
+533 TLVGYWDSTV
-543 YELVKTADG
+543 YDVVKTASG

-559 PLGTGNCIQAGNVTA
+559 PFSTNNCVQADTIPA
-574 SGSFQAGDT
+574 SGSYQAGDT

-594 SSSLG
+594 SHSLG
-599 LVKIGSGSQNPG
+599 LVKISSGSQM
-611 IPGFPGNLA
+611 PGFDLS
-620 GLMAGLMGGYGG
+620 GLMGMMGGFSMGG

-659 TLTVTIA
+659 TMTVTIA

-672 ASVKTG
+672 AGVKTG

-694 GEVTRVAQTGGGNG
+694 GQVTRVAQTGSGNG

-728 MSTTAELTLY
+728 MSTTAQLTLY

-750 LQDEGGKTL
+750 LRDEGGKTL
-759 VYTGKDKK
+759 VYTGKDRK
-767 TGELTNPVEVTTGL
+767 TGEPANPVEVTTGL

-796 TTVYYSYYD
+796 TTVYYLYYD

>member
-8 NIRRYILWGVLAV
+8 NVRRYILWGVLAV
-21 VVAALALMP
+21 VVAGLAMLPALA
-30 AMARRQ
+30 RQQ
-36 DAQDGPVASIL
+36 DAQDGPVASVL
-47 EAEVKQGSVQTT
+47 EATVKEGSVQAT

-73 IELPAQVKI
+73 IELPPEVKI

-87 KNGQEVKAGDPV
+87 KNGQEVKKGDPV

-110 VTEVRSSMAA
+110 VTEIRTSMAA
-120 VEKQMETYSDEKSA
+120 VEKQMETFSDEKSA

-162 HGGLALLSLDGRMSV
+162 HGALALLSLDGRMSV
-177 TLAVSSQLVPGD
+177 TLTVSSQLIPGD
-189 SVKVTLDSGKTV
+189 SIPVTLDSGKTV
-201 TGRVETNLNGELTV
+201 TGRVESNLNGELTV

-223 VGDRVTLEGLGSGSL
+223 VGDTVTLEGLGSGSL
-238 EIHDPWLATAF
+238 EIHNPWLATAF

-254 YVSVRLEQTVSS
+254 QVNIRLEQTVSS
-266 GASLFTLKDTDYT
+266 GGSLFTLKDTDYT
-279 AQRELLAQTHR
+279 AQRELLAETHR
-290 EYEELLQK
+290 DYEELLQK
-298 LLTWQDTGLITAP
+298 LLTWQDTGVITAP

-326 LAAQDEDITADLL
+326 LAAEDEELTANLL
-339 NSEDGDF
+339 NADDGDF

-374 TGCPK
+374 DGCPRA
-379 VCKHSSKIGEC
+379 CKHATAEGVC
-390 KASGHFTDCIEA
+390 TASEHFDDCIMA
-402 CTHAENPEDCP
+402 CTRAENPEDCP
-413 ATGVH
+413 ATGAH
-418 YADCVKTCIETNQE
+418 HTDCIKACIETTQE
-432 GKCPAIKY
+432 HKCPATKY
-440 HYDGCIGKCVGATV
+440 HYDGCIEKCTESAL
-454 SGQCPAHIHRK
+454 SGECPAHIHK
-465 ACIESCVSANTVGK
+465 KGCIESCISADTLGK
-479 CTAGFHKA
+479 CTAGHHKA
-487 DCIESCIGN
+487 DCIESCIV
-496 ESSPSNPC
+496 SKSADDPC
-504 PATKHKDGCYFQGA
+504 PATKHKDGCYFQNA
-518 TYTGRIFK
+518 TYTGQVFK
-526 VVSVGDG
+526 VVSVGSG
-533 VLVGYWDPTV
+533 ALAGYWDSTV
-543 YELVKTADG
+543 YDVVKTASG

-559 PLGTGNCIQAGNVTA
+559 PFSTNNCVQADTISA
-574 SGSFQAGDT
+574 SGSYQVGDV
-583 LLSVTVTKDGE
+583 LLSVTVHKSGE
-594 SSSLG
+594 NDSPLG
-599 LVKIGSGSQNPG
+599 LVKISSGGSQM
-611 IPGFPGNLA
+611 PGFDLS
-620 GLMAGLMGGYGG
+620 GLMGMMGGFSMGG
-632 YGGTGSSSQ
+632 YGGTGSSQ

-659 TLTVTIA
+659 TMTVTIA

-688 PDETFE
+688 ADETFE
-694 GEVTRVAQTGGGNG
+694 GQVTRVAQTGSGNG

-728 MSTTAELTLY
+728 MSATAQLTLY

-750 LQDEGGKTL
+750 LRDEGGKTL

-767 TGELTNPVEVTTGL
+767 TGEPANPVEVTTGL

-796 TTVYYSYYD
+796 TTVYYLYYD

>member
-8 NIRRYILWGVLAV
+8 NVRRYILWGVLAV
-21 VVAALALMP
+21 VVAGLAMLPALA
-30 AMARRQ
+30 RQQ
-36 DAQDGPVASIL
+36 DAQDGPVASVL
-47 EAEVKQGSVQTT
+47 EATVKEGSVQAT

-73 IELPAQVKI
+73 IELPAEVKI

-87 KNGQEVKAGDPV
+87 KNGQEVKKGDPV

-110 VTEVRSSMAA
+110 VTEIRTSMAA
-120 VEKQMETYSDEKSA
+120 VEKQMETFSDEKSA

-151 PGDSVAQVLVE
+151 PGDSVSAVLVE
-162 HGGLALLSLDGRMSV
+162 HGALALLSLDGRMGV
-177 TLAVSSQLVPGD
+177 TLTVSSQLIPGD
-189 SVKVTLDSGKTV
+189 SIPVTLDSGKTV
-201 TGRVETNLNGELTV
+201 TGRVESNLNGELTV

-223 VGDRVTLEGLGSGSL
+223 VGDTVTLEGLGSGSL
-238 EIHDPWLATAF
+238 EIHNPWLATAF

-254 YVSVRLEQTVSS
+254 QVNIRLEQTVSS
-266 GASLFTLKDTDYT
+266 GGSLFTLKDTDYT
-279 AQRELLAQTHR
+279 AQRELLAETHR
-290 EYEELLQK
+290 DYEELLQK
-298 LLTWQDTGLITAP
+298 LLTWQDTGVITAP

-326 LAAQDEDITADLL
+326 LATEDEELTASLL
-339 NSEDGDF
+339 NADDGDF
-346 RLVFLSQVTQ
+346 RLVLLSQVTQ

-374 TGCPK
+374 DGCPK
-379 VCKHSSKIGEC
+379 ACKHA
-390 KASGHFTDCIEA
+390 ASEGVCTASEHFADCIMA

-413 ATGVH
+413 ATGAH
-418 YADCVKTCIETNQE
+418 HTDCIKACIETNQE
-432 GKCPAIKY
+432 GKCPATKY
-440 HYDGCIGKCVGATV
+440 HYDGCIEKCTESAL
-454 SGQCPAHIHRK
+454 SGECPAHIHK
-465 ACIESCVSANTVGK
+465 KGCIESCISADTQGK
-479 CTAGFHKA
+479 CTAGHHKA
-487 DCIESCIGN
+487 DCIESCIV
-496 ESSPSNPC
+496 SKSADDPC
-504 PATKHKDGCYFQGA
+504 PATKHKDGCYFQNA
-518 TYTGRIFK
+518 TYTGQVFK
-526 VVSVGDG
+526 VVSVGSG
-533 VLVGYWDPTV
+533 TLVGYWDSTV
-543 YELVKTADG
+543 YDVVKTASG

-559 PLGTGNCIQAGNVTA
+559 PFSTNNCVQADTISAG
-574 SGSFQAGDT
+574 SGSYQTGDV
-583 LLSVTVTKDGE
+583 LLSVTATKDGE

-599 LVKIGSGSQNPG
+599 LVKIGSSGSQM
-611 IPGFPGNLA
+611 PGFDFS
-620 GLMAGLMGGYGG
+620 GLMGMMGGFSMGG
-632 YGGTGSSSQ
+632 YGGTGGSQ

-659 TLTVTIA
+659 TMTVTIA

-688 PDETFE
+688 PNETFE
-694 GEVTRVAQTGGGNG
+694 GQVTRVAQTGSGNG

-728 MSTTAELTLY
+728 MSTTAQLTLY

-750 LQDEGGKTL
+750 LRDEGGKTL

-767 TGELTNPVEVTTGL
+767 TGEPANPVEVTTGL

-796 TTVYYSYYD
+796 TTVYYLYYD

>member
-8 NIRRYILWGVLAV
+8 NVRRYILWGVLAV
-21 VVAALALMP
+21 VVAGLAMLPALA
-30 AMARRQ
+30 RQQ
-36 DAQDGPVASIL
+36 DAQDGPVASVL
-47 EAEVKQGSVQTT
+47 EATVKEGSVQAT

-73 IELPAQVKI
+73 IELPSEVKI

-87 KNGQEVKAGDPV
+87 KNGQEVKKGDPV

-110 VTEVRSSMAA
+110 VTEIRTSMAA
-120 VEKQMETYSDEKSA
+120 VEKQMETFSDEKSA

-151 PGDSVAQVLVE
+151 PGDSVTQVLVE
-162 HGGLALLSLDGRMSV
+162 HGALALLSLDGRMCV
-177 TLAVSSQLVPGD
+177 TLTVSSQLIPGD
-189 SVKVTLDSGKTV
+189 SIPVTLDSGKTV
-201 TGRVETNLNGELTV
+201 TGRVESNLNRELTV

-223 VGDRVTLEGLGSGSL
+223 VGDTVTLEGLGSGSL
-238 EIHDPWLATAF
+238 EIHNPWLATAF

-254 YVSVRLEQTVSS
+254 QVNIRLEQTVSS
-266 GASLFTLKDTDYT
+266 GGSLFTLKNTDYT
-279 AQRELLAQTHR
+279 AQRELLAETHR
-290 EYEELLQK
+290 DYEELLQK
-298 LLTWQDTGLITAP
+298 LLTWQDTGVITAP

-326 LAAQDEDITADLL
+326 LAAEDEELTASLL
-339 NSEDGDF
+339 NADDGDF
-346 RLVFLSQVTQ
+346 RLVLLSQVTQ

-374 TGCPK
+374 DGCPK
-379 VCKHSSKIGEC
+379 ACKHA
-390 KASGHFTDCIEA
+390 ASEGVCTASEHFDDCIMA

-413 ATGVH
+413 ATGAH
-418 YADCVKTCIETNQE
+418 HTDCIKACIETTQE
-432 GKCPAIKY
+432 HKCPATKY
-440 HYDGCIGKCVGATV
+440 HYDGCIEKCTESAV
-454 SGQCPAHIHRK
+454 SGECPAHIHK
-465 ACIESCVSANTVGK
+465 KGCIESCISADTPGK
-479 CTAGFHKA
+479 CTAGHHKA
-487 DCIESCIGN
+487 DCIESCIV
-496 ESSPSNPC
+496 SKSADDPC
-504 PATKHKDGCYFQGA
+504 PSTKHKDGCYFQNA
-518 TYTGRIFK
+518 TYTGQVFK
-526 VVSVGDG
+526 VVSVGSG
-533 VLVGYWDPTV
+533 TLVGYWDSTV
-543 YELVKTADG
+543 YDVVKTAGG

-559 PLGTGNCIQAGNVTA
+559 PFSTNNCVQADTIPA
-574 SGSFQAGDT
+574 SGSYQAGDT

-594 SSSLG
+594 SHSLG
-599 LVKIGSGSQNPG
+599 LVKISSGSQM
-611 IPGFPGNLA
+611 PGFDLS
-620 GLMAGLMGGYGG
+620 GLMGMMGGFSMGG
-632 YGGTGSSSQ
+632 YGGTGSSQ

-659 TLTVTIA
+659 TMTVTIA

-694 GEVTRVAQTGGGNG
+694 GQVTRVAQTGSGNG

-728 MSTTAELTLY
+728 MSTTAQLTLY

-750 LQDEGGKTL
+750 LRDEGGKTL

-767 TGELTNPVEVTTGL
+767 TGEPANPVEVTTGL

-796 TTVYYSYYD
+796 TTVYYLYYD

>member
-8 NIRRYILWGVLAV
+8 NVRRYILWGVLAV
-21 VVAALALMP
+21 VVAGLAMLPALA
-30 AMARRQ
+30 RQQ
-36 DAQDGPVASIL
+36 DAQDGPVASVL
-47 EAEVKQGSVQTT
+47 EATVKEGSVQAT

-73 IELPAQVKI
+73 IELPSEVKI

-87 KNGQEVKAGDPV
+87 KNGQEVKKGDPV

-110 VTEVRSSMAA
+110 VTEIRTSMAA
-120 VEKQMETYSDEKSA
+120 VEKQMETFSDEKSA

-151 PGDSVAQVLVE
+151 PGDSVTQVLVE
-162 HGGLALLSLDGRMSV
+162 HGALALLSLDGRMCV
-177 TLAVSSQLVPGD
+177 TLTVSSQLIPGD
-189 SVKVTLDSGKTV
+189 SINVTLDSGKTV
-201 TGRVETNLNGELTV
+201 TGRVESNLNGELTV

-223 VGDRVTLEGLGSGSL
+223 VGDTVTLEGLGSGSL
-238 EIHDPWLATAF
+238 EIHNPWLATAF

-254 YVSVRLEQTVSS
+254 QVNIRLEQTVSS
-266 GASLFTLKDTDYT
+266 GGSLFTLKDTDYT
-279 AQRELLAQTHR
+279 AQRELLAETHR
-290 EYEELLQK
+290 DYEELLQK
-298 LLTWQDTGLITAP
+298 LLTWQDTGVITAP

-326 LAAQDEDITADLL
+326 LAAEDEELTASLL
-339 NSEDGDF
+339 NADGGDF
-346 RLVFLSQVTQ
+346 RLVLLSQVTK

-374 TGCPK
+374 DGCPK
-379 VCKHSSKIGEC
+379 ACKHAAAEGVC
-390 KASGHFTDCIEA
+390 TASEHFADCIMA

-413 ATGVH
+413 ATGAH
-418 YADCVKTCIETNQE
+418 HTDCIKACIETTQE
-432 GKCPAIKY
+432 HKCPATKY
-440 HYDGCIGKCVGATV
+440 HYDGCIEKCTESAV
-454 SGQCPAHIHRK
+454 SGQCPAHIHK
-465 ACIESCVSANTVGK
+465 KGCIESCISADTVGK
-479 CTAGFHKA
+479 CTAGHHKA
-487 DCIESCIGN
+487 DCIESCIV
-496 ESSPSNPC
+496 SKSADDPC
-504 PATKHKDGCYFQGA
+504 PATKHKDGCYFQNA
-518 TYTGRIFK
+518 TYTGKVFK
-526 VVSVGDG
+526 VVSVGSG
-533 VLVGYWDPTV
+533 TLVGYWDSTV
-543 YELVKTADG
+543 YDVVKTASG

-559 PLGTGNCIQAGNVTA
+559 PFSTNNCVQADTIPA
-574 SGSFQAGDT
+574 SGSYQAGDT

-594 SSSLG
+594 NHSLG
-599 LVKIGSGSQNPG
+599 LVKISSGSQM
-611 IPGFPGNLA
+611 PGFDLS
-620 GLMAGLMGGYGG
+620 GLMGMMGGFSMGG
-632 YGGTGSSSQ
+632 YGGTGSSQ

-659 TLTVTIA
+659 TMTVTIA

-694 GEVTRVAQTGGGNG
+694 GQVTRVAQTGSGNG

-728 MSTTAELTLY
+728 MSTTAQLTLY

-750 LQDEGGKTL
+750 LRDEGGKTL

-767 TGELTNPVEVTTGL
+767 TGEPANPVEVTTGL

>member
-8 NIRRYILWGVLAV
+8 NVRRYILWGVLAV
-21 VVAALALMP
+21 VVAGLALLPALA
-30 AMARRQ
+30 RQQ
-36 DAQDGPVASIL
+36 DAQDGPVASVL
-47 EAEVKQGSVQTT
+47 EAQVKEGSVQAT

-73 IELPAQVKI
+73 IELPPEVKI

-87 KNGQEVKAGDPV
+87 KNGQEVKKGDPV

-110 VTEVRSSMAA
+110 VTEIRTSMAA

-151 PGDSVAQVLVE
+151 PGDSVTQVLVE
-162 HGGLALLSLDGRMSV
+162 HGALALLSLDGRMSV
-177 TLAVSSQLVPGD
+177 TLTVSSQLIPGN
-189 SVKVTLDSGKTV
+189 SIPVTLDSGKTV
-201 TGRVETNLNGELTV
+201 TGRVESNLNGELTV

-223 VGDRVTLEGLGSGSL
+223 VGDIVTLEGLGSGSL
-238 EIHDPWLATAF
+238 EIHNPWLATAF

-254 YVSVRLEQTVSS
+254 QVNIRLEQTVSS
-266 GASLFTLKDTDYT
+266 GGSLFTLKDTDYT
-279 AQRELLAQTHR
+279 AQRELLAETHR
-290 EYEELLQK
+290 DYEELLQK
-298 LLTWQDTGLITAP
+298 LLTWQDTGVITAP

-326 LAAQDEDITADLL
+326 LAAEDEELNASLL
-339 NSEDGDF
+339 NADDGDF
-346 RLVFLSQVTQ
+346 RLVLLSQVTQ

-374 TGCPK
+374 DGCPK
-379 VCKHSSKIGEC
+379 ACKHAVSEGVC
-390 KASGHFTDCIEA
+390 TASEHFDDCIESCSHADNADNCRATGAHHTDCIKA
-402 CTHAENPEDCP
+402 
-413 ATGVH
+413 
-418 YADCVKTCIETNQE
+418 CIETDKE
-432 GKCPAIKY
+432 GKCPATKY
-440 HYDGCIGKCVGATV
+440 HYDGCIEKCIESEV
-454 SGQCPAHIHRK
+454 SGQCPAHVHK
-465 ACIESCVSANTVGK
+465 QGCIELCKSASTPGK
-479 CTAGFHKA
+479 CTAKHHKV
-487 DCIESCIGN
+487 DCIESCIV
-496 ESSPSNPC
+496 SKSADNPC
-504 PATKHKDGCYFQGA
+504 PATKHKDGCYFQNA
-518 TYTGRIFK
+518 TYTGKVFK
-526 VVSVGDG
+526 VVSVGSG
-533 VLVGYWDPTV
+533 VLVGYWDSTV
-543 YELVKTADG
+543 YDVVKTASG

-559 PLGTGNCIQAGNVTA
+559 PFSTNNCVQADTISA
-574 SGSFQAGDT
+574 SGSYQVGDT

-594 SSSLG
+594 SQSLG
-599 LVKIGSGSQNPG
+599 LVKISSGSQK
-611 IPGFPGNLA
+611 PGFDLS
-620 GLMAGLMGGYGG
+620 GLMGMMGGFSMGGYGS
-632 YGGTGSSSQ
+632 TGSGSS

-659 TLTVTIA
+659 TMTVTIA

-694 GEVTRVAQTGGGNG
+694 GQVTRVAQTGSGNG

-728 MSTTAELTLY
+728 MSTTAQLTLY

-750 LQDEGGKTL
+750 LRDEGGKTL

-767 TGELTNPVEVTTGL
+767 TGEPANPVEVTTGL

-796 TTVYYSYYD
+796 ATVYYSYYD

>member
-8 NIRRYILWGVLAV
+8 NVRRYILWGVLAV
-21 VVAALALMP
+21 VVAGLALLPALA
-30 AMARRQ
+30 RQQ
-36 DAQDGPVASIL
+36 DAQDGPVASVL
-47 EAEVKQGSVQTT
+47 EATVKEGSVQAT
-59 VRGGGTLEAGDGED
+59 VRGGGTLEAGDGKD
-73 IELPAQVKI
+73 IELPAEVKI

-87 KNGQEVKAGDPV
+87 KNGQEVKKGDPV

-110 VTEVRSSMAA
+110 VTEIRTSMAA
-120 VEKQMETYSDEKSA
+120 VEKQMETFSDEKSA

-151 PGDSVAQVLVE
+151 PGDSVSAVLGE
-162 HGGLALLSLDGRMSV
+162 HGALALLSLDGRMCV
-177 TLAVSSQLVPGD
+177 TLTVSSQLIPGD
-189 SVKVTLDSGKTV
+189 SINVTLDSGKTV
-201 TGRVETNLNGELTV
+201 TGRVESNLNGELTV

-223 VGDRVTLEGLGSGSL
+223 VGDTVTLEGLGSGSL
-238 EIHDPWLATAF
+238 EIHNPWLATAF

-254 YVSVRLEQTVSS
+254 QVNIRLEQTVSS
-266 GASLFTLKDTDYT
+266 GGSLFTLKDTDYT
-279 AQRELLAQTHR
+279 AQRELLAETHR
-290 EYEELLQK
+290 KYEELLQK
-298 LLTWQDTGLITAP
+298 LLTWQDTGVITAP

-326 LAAQDEDITADLL
+326 LAAEDEELTASYL
-339 NSEDGDF
+339 NAEDGDF
-346 RLVFLSQVTQ
+346 RLVLLSQVTQ

-374 TGCPK
+374 EGCPRA
-379 VCKHSSKIGEC
+379 CKHATSEGVC
-390 KASGHFTDCIEA
+390 TASEHFDDCIMA

-413 ATGVH
+413 ATGAH
-418 YADCVKTCIETNQE
+418 HTDCIKACIETNQE
-432 GKCPAIKY
+432 GKCPATKY
-440 HYDGCIGKCVGATV
+440 HYDGCIEKCTESAV
-454 SGQCPAHIHRK
+454 SGECPAHIHK
-465 ACIESCVSANTVGK
+465 KGCIESCISADTAGK
-479 CTAGFHKA
+479 CTAGHHKA
-487 DCIESCIGN
+487 DCIESCIV
-496 ESSPSNPC
+496 SKSADDPC
-504 PATKHKDGCYFQGA
+504 PATKHKDGCYFQNA
-518 TYTGRIFK
+518 TYTGQVFK
-526 VVSVGDG
+526 VVSVGSG
-533 VLVGYWDPTV
+533 TLVGYWDSTV
-543 YELVKTADG
+543 YDVVKTASG
-552 WARKDGQ
+552 WVRKDGQ
-559 PLGTGNCIQAGNVTA
+559 PFSTNNCVQADTISA
-574 SGSFQAGDT
+574 SGSYQAGDT

-594 SSSLG
+594 SHSLG
-599 LVKIGSGSQNPG
+599 LVKISSGSQMPGFDLSGLMGMMGGFSMGGSTGSGS
-611 IPGFPGNLA
+611 
-620 GLMAGLMGGYGG
+620 
-632 YGGTGSSSQ
+632 S

-659 TLTVTIA
+659 TMTVTIA

-694 GEVTRVAQTGGGNG
+694 GQVTRVAQTGSGNG

-728 MSTTAELTLY
+728 MSTTAQLTLY
-738 EKMDVLTLPVAA
+738 EKMNVLTLPVAA
-750 LQDEGGKTL
+750 LRDEGGKTL

-767 TGELTNPVEVTTGL
+767 TGEPANPVEVTTGL

>member
-8 NIRRYILWGVLAV
+8 SIRRYILWGVLAV
-21 VVAALALMP
+21 VVAGLAMLPALA
-30 AMARRQ
+30 RQQ
-36 DAQDGPVASIL
+36 DAQDGPVASVL
-47 EAEVKQGSVQTT
+47 EAEVKEGSVQAI

-73 IELPAQVKI
+73 IELPAEVKI

-87 KNGQEVKAGDPV
+87 KNGQEVKKGDPV

-110 VTEVRSSMAA
+110 VTEIRTSMAA

-162 HGGLALLSLDGRMSV
+162 HGALALLSLDGRMSV
-177 TLAVSSQLVPGD
+177 TLTVSSQLIPGD
-189 SVKVTLDSGKTV
+189 TIPVTLDSGKTV
-201 TGRVETNLNGELTV
+201 TGRVESNLNGELTV

-223 VGDRVTLEGLGSGSL
+223 VGDTVTLEGLGSGSL
-238 EIHDPWLATAF
+238 EIHNPWLATAF

-254 YVSVRLEQTVSS
+254 QVNIRLEQTVSS
-266 GASLFTLKDTDYT
+266 GGSLFTLKDTDYT
-279 AQRELLAQTHR
+279 AQRELLAETHR
-290 EYEELLQK
+290 DYEELLQK
-298 LLTWQDTGLITAP
+298 LLTWQDTGVITAP

-326 LAAQDEDITADLL
+326 LAAEDEELTASLL
-339 NSEDGDF
+339 NADGGDF
-346 RLVFLSQVTQ
+346 RLVLLSQVTQ

-362 KCPLKGTDSGHQ
+362 KCPLKGTDPNHKE
-374 TGCPK
+374 GCPR
-379 VCKHSSKIGEC
+379 
-390 KASGHFTDCIEA
+390 A
-402 CTHAENPEDCP
+402 CTHATSEDVCTASEHFDDCIKACTHADDADKCHATGAHHKDCIRRCVSAQKEGVCDAEKHNPNCIELCIESDGSEVCPAKVHKVDCIYSCKHADNAIDCP
-413 ATGVH
+413 AGAHH
-418 YADCVKTCIETNQE
+418 YNDCIKSCINSHDVNAI
-432 GKCPAIKY
+432 CPA
-440 HYDGCIGKCVGATV
+440 
-454 SGQCPAHIHRK
+454 S
-465 ACIESCVSANTVGK
+465 
-479 CTAGFHKA
+479 
-487 DCIESCIGN
+487 
-496 ESSPSNPC
+496 
-504 PATKHKDGCYFQGA
+504 KHQSTCCFNGA
-518 TYTGRIFK
+518 TYTARVFK
-526 VVSVGDG
+526 VIDANGTLMRV
-533 VLVGYWDPTV
+533 WDPQT
-543 YELVKTADG
+543 YEVEQTANG
-552 WARKDGQ
+552 WRLKGKDVSQ
-559 PLGTGNCIQAGNVTA
+559 CTFTGNTEGLPPLLASSYA
-574 SGSFQAGDT
+574 SGDVVLDITAT
-583 LLSVTVTKDGE
+583 TKDGKTTSFGLHRIA
-594 SSSLG
+594 SSS
-599 LVKIGSGSQNPG
+599 SGMPNL
-611 IPGFPGNLA
+611 GNLA
-620 GLMAGLMGGYGG
+620 GLMAGMGGYGS
-632 YGGTGSSSQ
+632 TGSSQ

-659 TLTVTIA
+659 TMTVTIA

-694 GEVTRVAQTGGGNG
+694 GQVTRVAQTGSGSG

-738 EKMDVLTLPVAA
+738 EKMNVLTLPVAA
-750 LQDEGGKTL
+750 LRDEGGKTL

-767 TGELTNPVEVTTGL
+767 TGEPANPVEVTTGL

-811 AVETERSMF
+811 AVETEHSMF

>member
-8 NIRRYILWGVLAV
+8 NVRRYILWGVLAV
-21 VVAALALMP
+21 VVAGLAMLPALA
-30 AMARRQ
+30 RQQ
-36 DAQDGPVASIL
+36 DAQDGPVASVL
-47 EAEVKQGSVQTT
+47 EAQVKEGSVQAT

-73 IELPAQVKI
+73 IELPPEVKI

-87 KNGQEVKAGDPV
+87 KNGQEVKKGDPV

-110 VTEVRSSMAA
+110 VTEVRTSMAA
-120 VEKQMETYSDEKSA
+120 VEKQMETFSVEKSA

-151 PGDSVAQVLVE
+151 PGDSVTQVLVE
-162 HGGLALLSLDGRMSV
+162 HGALALLSLDGRMSV
-177 TLAVSSQLVPGD
+177 TLTVSSQLIPGD
-189 SVKVTLDSGKTV
+189 SIPVTLDSGKTV
-201 TGRVETNLNGELTV
+201 TGRVESNLNGELTV

-223 VGDRVTLEGLGSGSL
+223 VGDTVTLEGLGSGSL
-238 EIHDPWLATAF
+238 EIHNPWLATAF

-254 YVSVRLEQTVSS
+254 QVNIRLEQTVSS
-266 GASLFTLKDTDYT
+266 GGSLFTLKDTDYT
-279 AQRELLAQTHR
+279 SQRELLAETHR
-290 EYEELLQK
+290 DYEELLQK
-298 LLTWQDTGLITAP
+298 LLTWQDTGVITAP

-326 LAAQDEDITADLL
+326 LAAEDEELNASLL
-339 NSEDGDF
+339 NADDGDF
-346 RLVFLSQVTQ
+346 RLVLLSQVTQ

-374 TGCPK
+374 DGCPK
-379 VCKHSSKIGEC
+379 ACKHA
-390 KASGHFTDCIEA
+390 ASEGVCTASEHFDDCIMA

-413 ATGVH
+413 ATGAH
-418 YADCVKTCIETNQE
+418 HTDCIKACIETTQE
-432 GKCPAIKY
+432 HRCPATKY
-440 HYDGCIGKCVGATV
+440 HYDGCIEKCTESAV
-454 SGQCPAHIHRK
+454 SSECPAHIHK
-465 ACIESCVSANTVGK
+465 KGCIESCISADTVGK
-479 CTAGFHKA
+479 CTAGHHKA
-487 DCIESCIGN
+487 DCIESCIV
-496 ESSPSNPC
+496 SKSADDPC
-504 PATKHKDGCYFQGA
+504 PATKHKDGCYFQNA
-518 TYTGRIFK
+518 TYTGQVFK
-526 VVSVGDG
+526 VVSVGSG
-533 VLVGYWDPTV
+533 VLVGYWDSTV
-543 YELVKTADG
+543 YDVVKTASG

-559 PLGTGNCIQAGNVTA
+559 PFSTNNCVQADTISA
-574 SGSFQAGDT
+574 SGSYQAGDV
-583 LLSVTVTKDGE
+583 LLSVTVHKSGE
-594 SSSLG
+594 NDSPLG
-599 LVKIGSGSQNPG
+599 LVKISSGGSQM
-611 IPGFPGNLA
+611 PGFDLS
-620 GLMAGLMGGYGG
+620 GLMGMMGGFSMGG
-632 YGGTGSSSQ
+632 YGGTGSSQ

-659 TLTVTIA
+659 TMTVTIA

-694 GEVTRVAQTGGGNG
+694 GQVTRVAQTGSGNG

-728 MSTTAELTLY
+728 MSTTAQLTLY
-738 EKMDVLTLPVAA
+738 EKMGVLTLPVAA
-750 LQDEGGKTL
+750 LRDEGGKTL

-767 TGELTNPVEVTTGL
+767 TGEPANPVEVTTGL

-796 TTVYYSYYD
+796 TTVYYLYYD

>member
-8 NIRRYILWGVLAV
+8 NVRRYILWGVLAV
-21 VVAALALMP
+21 VVAGLAMLPALA
-30 AMARRQ
+30 RQQ
-36 DAQDGPVASIL
+36 DAQDGPVASVL
-47 EAEVKQGSVQTT
+47 EAEVKEGSVQAI

-73 IELPAQVKI
+73 IELPAEVKI
-82 TEFLV
+82 TGFLV
-87 KNGQEVKAGDPV
+87 KNGQEVKKGDPV

-110 VTEVRSSMAA
+110 VTEIRTSMAA
-120 VEKQMETYSDEKSA
+120 VEKQMEIDSDEKSA

-151 PGDSVAQVLVE
+151 PGDSVSAVLVE
-162 HGGLALLSLDGRMSV
+162 HGALALLSLDGRMSV
-177 TLAVSSQLVPGD
+177 TLTVSSQLIPGD
-189 SVKVTLDSGKTV
+189 SIPVTLDSGKTV
-201 TGRVETNLNGELTV
+201 TGRVESNLNGELTV

-223 VGDRVTLEGLGSGSL
+223 VGDTVTLEGLGSGSL
-238 EIHDPWLATAF
+238 EIHNPWLATAF

-254 YVSVRLEQTVSS
+254 QVNIRLEQTVSS
-266 GASLFTLKDTDYT
+266 GGSLFTLKDTDYT
-279 AQRELLAQTHR
+279 AQRELLAETHR
-290 EYEELLQK
+290 KYEELLQK
-298 LLTWQDTGLITAP
+298 LLTWQDTGVITAP

-326 LAAQDEDITADLL
+326 LAAEDEEITASLL
-339 NSEDGDF
+339 NADGGDF

-362 KCPLKGTDSGHQ
+362 KCPLNGKDSGHQ
-374 TGCPK
+374 DGCPK
-379 VCKHSSKIGEC
+379 ACKHAVSEGVC
-390 KASGHFTDCIEA
+390 TASEHFDDCIESCSHADNADNCRATRAHHTDCIKA
-402 CTHAENPEDCP
+402 
-413 ATGVH
+413 
-418 YADCVKTCIETNQE
+418 CIETDKE
-432 GKCPAIKY
+432 GKCPATKY
-440 HYDGCIGKCVGATV
+440 HYDGCIEKCIESEV
-454 SGQCPAHIHRK
+454 SGQCPAHVHK
-465 ACIESCVSANTVGK
+465 QGCIELCKSASTPGK
-479 CTAGFHKA
+479 CTAKHHKV
-487 DCIESCIGN
+487 DCIESCIGA
-496 ESSPSNPC
+496 EASASNPC
-504 PATKHKDGCYFQGA
+504 PATKHKDFCYFRDV

-526 VVSVGDG
+526 VDSAGNG
-533 VLVGYWDPTV
+533 VLVGNWDSTV
-543 YELVKTADG
+543 YDVVKTADG

-559 PLGTGNCIQAGNVTA
+559 PFSTNNCINAGTA
-574 SGSFQAGDT
+574 SGTFQSGDI
-583 LLSVTVTKDGE
+583 LLEVTVHKNGEKD
-594 SSSLG
+594 STLG
-599 LVKIGSGSQNPG
+599 LFKVGSFSQSQNFNFPGG
-611 IPGFPGNLA
+611 IPS
-620 GLMAGLMGGYGG
+620 MMGSYGS
-632 YGGTGSSSQ
+632 TGSSQ

-659 TLTVTIA
+659 TMTVTIA

-694 GEVTRVAQTGGGNG
+694 GQVTRVAQTGSGSG

-728 MSTTAELTLY
+728 MSTTAQLTLY

-767 TGELTNPVEVTTGL
+767 TGEPANPVEVTTGL

-811 AVETERSMF
+811 AVETEHSMF

>member
-8 NIRRYILWGVLAV
+8 NVRRYILWGVLAV
-21 VVAALALMP
+21 VVAGLAMLPALA
-30 AMARRQ
+30 RQQ
-36 DAQDGPVASIL
+36 DAQDGPVASVL
-47 EAEVKQGSVQTT
+47 EAEVKEGSVQAI

-73 IELPAQVKI
+73 IELPAEVKI

-87 KNGQEVKAGDPV
+87 KNGQEVKKGDPV

-110 VTEVRSSMAA
+110 VTEIRTSMAA

-146 AIYAN
+146 AIYAG

-162 HGGLALLSLDGRMSV
+162 HGALALLSLDGRMRV
-177 TLAVSSQLVPGD
+177 TLTVSSQLIPGD
-189 SVKVTLDSGKTV
+189 TIPVTLDSGKTV
-201 TGRVETNLNGELTV
+201 TGRVESNLNGELTV

-223 VGDRVTLEGLGSGSL
+223 VGDTVTLEGLGSGSL
-238 EIHDPWLATAF
+238 EIHNPWLATAF

-254 YVSVRLEQTVSS
+254 QVNIRLEQTVSS
-266 GASLFTLKDTDYT
+266 GGSLFTLKDTDYT
-279 AQRELLAQTHR
+279 AQRELLAETHR
-290 EYEELLQK
+290 KYEELLQK
-298 LLTWQDTGLITAP
+298 LLTWQDTGVITAP

-326 LAAQDEDITADLL
+326 LAAEDEEITASLL
-339 NSEDGDF
+339 NADDGDF

-374 TGCPK
+374 DGCPK
-379 VCKHSSKIGEC
+379 ACKHA
-390 KASGHFTDCIEA
+390 ASEGVCTASEHFADCIMA

-413 ATGVH
+413 ATGAH
-418 YADCVKTCIETNQE
+418 HTDCIKACIETTQE
-432 GKCPAIKY
+432 HKCPATKY
-440 HYDGCIGKCVGATV
+440 HYDGCIEKCTESAV
-454 SGQCPAHIHRK
+454 SGQCPAHIHK
-465 ACIESCVSANTVGK
+465 QGCIESCISASTVGK
-479 CTAGFHKA
+479 CTAGHHKA
-487 DCIESCIGN
+487 DCIESCIVSHSAD
-496 ESSPSNPC
+496 EPC
-504 PATKHKDGCYFQGA
+504 PATKHKDGCYFQNA
-518 TYTGRIFK
+518 TYTGQVFK
-526 VVSVGDG
+526 VVSVGNG

-552 WARKDGQ
+552 WARKDGK
-559 PLGTGNCIQAGNVTA
+559 PFSTNLCVQADTITA
-574 SGSFQAGDT
+574 ANAGSFQSGDT

-599 LVKIGSGSQNPG
+599 LVKIGSGGSQM
-611 IPGFPGNLA
+611 PGFDLS
-620 GLMAGLMGGYGG
+620 GLMGMMGG
-632 YGGTGSSSQ
+632 YSMGGSTGSGSS

-659 TLTVTIA
+659 TMTVTIA

-694 GEVTRVAQTGGGNG
+694 GQVTRVAQTGSGSG

-738 EKMDVLTLPVAA
+738 EKMNVLTLPVAA
-750 LQDEGGKTL
+750 LRDEGGKTL

-767 TGELTNPVEVTTGL
+767 TGEPANPVEVTTGL

-811 AVETERSMF
+811 AVETEHSMF

>member
-8 NIRRYILWGVLAV
+8 NVRRYILWGVLAV
-21 VVAALALMP
+21 VVAGLAMLPALA
-30 AMARRQ
+30 RQQ
-36 DAQDGPVASIL
+36 DAQDGPVASVL
-47 EAEVKQGSVQTT
+47 EATVKEGSVQAT

-73 IELPAQVKI
+73 IELPPEVKI

-87 KNGQEVKAGDPV
+87 KNGQEVKKGDPV

-110 VTEVRSSMAA
+110 VTEIRTSMAA
-120 VEKQMETYSDEKSA
+120 VEKQMETFSDEKSA

-151 PGDSVAQVLVE
+151 PGDSVSAVLVE
-162 HGGLALLSLDGRMSV
+162 HGGLALLSLDGRMCV
-177 TLAVSSQLVPGD
+177 TLTVSSQLIPGD
-189 SVKVTLDSGKTV
+189 SINVTLDSGKTV
-201 TGRVETNLNGELTV
+201 TGRVESNLNGELTV

-223 VGDRVTLEGLGSGSL
+223 VGDTVTLEGLGSGSL
-238 EIHDPWLATAF
+238 EIHNPWLATAF

-254 YVSVRLEQTVSS
+254 QVNIRLEQTVSS
-266 GASLFTLKDTDYT
+266 GGSLFTLKDTDYT
-279 AQRELLAQTHR
+279 AQRELLAETHR
-290 EYEELLQK
+290 KYEELLQK
-298 LLTWQDTGLITAP
+298 LLTWQDTGVITAP

-326 LAAQDEDITADLL
+326 LAAEDEEITASLL
-339 NSEDGDF
+339 NADGGNF

-362 KCPLKGTDSGHQ
+362 KCPLNGKDSGHQ
-374 TGCPK
+374 DGCPK
-379 VCKHSSKIGEC
+379 ACKRTAKEGDC
-390 KASGHFTDCIEA
+390 TASEHFADCIMA
-402 CTHAENPEDCP
+402 CTRAENPEDCP
-413 ATGVH
+413 ATGAH
-418 YADCVKTCIETNQE
+418 HTDCIKACIETSQE
-432 GKCPAIKY
+432 GKCPATKY
-440 HYDGCIGKCVGATV
+440 HYDGCIGKCTESAV
-454 SGQCPAHIHRK
+454 SGECPAHIHK
-465 ACIESCVSANTVGK
+465 QGCIESCISASTVGK
-479 CTAGFHKA
+479 CKAGHHKA
-487 DCIESCIGN
+487 DCIESCIGT
-496 ESSPSNPC
+496 EASVSNPC
-504 PATKHKDGCYFQGA
+504 PATKHKDGCYFQNA
-518 TYTGRIFK
+518 TYTGQVFK
-526 VVSVGDG
+526 VVSVGSG
-533 VLVGYWDPTV
+533 ALVGYWDPTV
-543 YELVKTADG
+543 YDLVKIASG

-559 PLGTGNCIQAGNVTA
+559 PFSTNNCVQADTIPA
-574 SGSFQAGDT
+574 SGSYQAGDT

-594 SSSLG
+594 SQSLG
-599 LVKIGSGSQNPG
+599 LVKISSGSQK
-611 IPGFPGNLA
+611 PGFDLS
-620 GLMAGLMGGYGG
+620 GLMGMMGGFSMGGYGS
-632 YGGTGSSSQ
+632 TGSSQ

-659 TLTVTIA
+659 TMTVTIA

-694 GEVTRVAQTGGGNG
+694 GQVTRVAQTGSGNG

-728 MSTTAELTLY
+728 MSTTAQLTLY

-750 LQDEGGKTL
+750 LRDEGGKTL

-767 TGELTNPVEVTTGL
+767 TGEPANPVEVTTGL

-796 TTVYYSYYD
+796 TTVYYLYYD

>member
-8 NIRRYILWGVLAV
+8 NVRRYILWGVLAV
-21 VVAALALMP
+21 VVAGLAMLPALA
-30 AMARRQ
+30 RQQ
-36 DAQDGPVASIL
+36 DAQDGPVASVL
-47 EAEVKQGSVQTT
+47 EATVKEGSVQATI
-59 VRGGGTLEAGDGED
+59 RGGGTLEAGDGED
-73 IELPAQVKI
+73 IELPPDVKI

-87 KNGQEVKAGDPV
+87 KNGQEVKKGDPV

-110 VTEVRSSMAA
+110 VTEIRTSMAA
-120 VEKQMETYSDEKSA
+120 VEKQMETFSDEKSA

-151 PGDSVAQVLVE
+151 PGDSVSAVLVE
-162 HGGLALLSLDGRMSV
+162 HGALALLSLDGRMCV
-177 TLAVSSQLVPGD
+177 TLTVSSQLIPGD
-189 SVKVTLDSGKTV
+189 SINVTLDSGKTV
-201 TGRVETNLNGELTV
+201 TGRVESNLNGELTV

-223 VGDRVTLEGLGSGSL
+223 VGDTVTLEGLGSGSL
-238 EIHDPWLATAF
+238 EIHNPWLATAF

-254 YVSVRLEQTVSS
+254 QVNIRLEQTVSS
-266 GASLFTLKDTDYT
+266 GGSLFTLKDTDYT
-279 AQRELLAQTHR
+279 AQRELLAETHR
-290 EYEELLQK
+290 DYEELLQK
-298 LLTWQDTGLITAP
+298 LLTWQDTGVITAP

-326 LAAQDEDITADLL
+326 LAAEDEELTASLL
-339 NSEDGDF
+339 NADGGDF

-374 TGCPK
+374 DGCPK
-379 VCKHSSKIGEC
+379 ACKHATSEGVC
-390 KASGHFTDCIEA
+390 TASEHFADCIMA

-413 ATGVH
+413 ATGAH
-418 YADCVKTCIETNQE
+418 HTDCIKACIETNQE
-432 GKCPAIKY
+432 GKCPATKY
-440 HYDGCIGKCVGATV
+440 HYDGCIEKCTESAV
-454 SGQCPAHIHRK
+454 SGECPAHIHK
-465 ACIESCVSANTVGK
+465 KGCIESCISADTAGK
-479 CTAGFHKA
+479 CTAGHHKA
-487 DCIESCIGN
+487 DCIESCIV
-496 ESSPSNPC
+496 SKSADDPC
-504 PATKHKDGCYFQGA
+504 PATKHKDGCYFQNA
-518 TYTGRIFK
+518 TYTGQVFK
-526 VVSVGDG
+526 VVSVGSG
-533 VLVGYWDPTV
+533 VLVGYWDSTV
-543 YELVKTADG
+543 YDVVKTASG
-552 WARKDGQ
+552 WARKDRQ
-559 PLGTGNCIQAGNVTA
+559 PFSTNNCVQADTISA
-574 SGSFQAGDT
+574 SGSYQAGDT

-594 SSSLG
+594 SQSLG
-599 LVKIGSGSQNPG
+599 LVKISSGSQM
-611 IPGFPGNLA
+611 PGFDLS
-620 GLMAGLMGGYGG
+620 GLMGMMGGYSMGGYGS
-632 YGGTGSSSQ
+632 TGSGSS

-659 TLTVTIA
+659 TMTVTIA

-694 GEVTRVAQTGGGNG
+694 GQVTRVSQTGSGNG

-728 MSTTAELTLY
+728 MSTTAQLTLY

-750 LQDEGGKTL
+750 LRDEGGKTL

-767 TGELTNPVEVTTGL
+767 TGEPANPVEVTTGL

>member
-8 NIRRYILWGVLAV
+8 NVRRYILWGVLAV
-21 VVAALALMP
+21 VVAGLAMLPALA
-30 AMARRQ
+30 RQQ
-36 DAQDGPVASIL
+36 DAQDGPVASVL
-47 EAEVKQGSVQTT
+47 EAEVKEGSVQAI

-73 IELPAQVKI
+73 IELPAEVKI

-87 KNGQEVKAGDPV
+87 KNGQEVKKGDPV

-110 VTEVRSSMAA
+110 VTEIRTSMAA
-120 VEKQMETYSDEKSA
+120 VENQMETYSDEKSA

-146 AIYAN
+146 AIYAG

-162 HGGLALLSLDGRMSV
+162 HGALALLSLDGRMSV
-177 TLAVSSQLVPGD
+177 TLTVSSQLIPGD
-189 SVKVTLDSGKTV
+189 SINVTLDSGKTV
-201 TGRVETNLNGELTV
+201 TGRVESNLNGELTV

-223 VGDRVTLEGLGSGSL
+223 VGDTVTLEGLGSGSL
-238 EIHDPWLATAF
+238 EIHNPWLATAF

-254 YVSVRLEQTVSS
+254 QVNIRLEQTVSS
-266 GASLFTLKDTDYT
+266 GGSLFTLKDTDYT
-279 AQRELLAQTHR
+279 AQRELLAETHR
-290 EYEELLQK
+290 DYEELLQK
-298 LLTWQDTGLITAP
+298 LLTWQDTGVITAP

-326 LAAQDEDITADLL
+326 LAAGDEEITASLL
-339 NSEDGDF
+339 NADGGDF

-374 TGCPK
+374 DGCPK
-379 VCKHSSKIGEC
+379 ACKHA
-390 KASGHFTDCIEA
+390 ASEGVCTASEHFDDCIMA
-402 CTHAENPEDCP
+402 CTRAENPENCP
-413 ATGVH
+413 ATGAH
-418 YADCVKTCIETNQE
+418 HTDCIKACIETTQE
-432 GKCPAIKY
+432 HKCPATKY
-440 HYDGCIGKCVGATV
+440 HYDGCIEKCTESAV
-454 SGQCPAHIHRK
+454 SGQCPAHIHK
-465 ACIESCVSANTVGK
+465 QGCIESCISASTVGK
-479 CTAGFHKA
+479 CKAGHHKA
-487 DCIESCIGN
+487 DCIESCIV
-496 ESSPSNPC
+496 STSASNPC
-504 PATKHKDGCYFQGA
+504 PATKHKDGCYFQNA
-518 TYTGRIFK
+518 TYTGKIFK

-552 WARKDGQ
+552 WARKDGK
-559 PLGTGNCIQAGNVTA
+559 PFSTNLCVQADTITA
-574 SGSFQAGDT
+574 ANAGSFQSGDT

-599 LVKIGSGSQNPG
+599 LVKIGSGGSQM
-611 IPGFPGNLA
+611 PGFDLS
-620 GLMAGLMGGYGG
+620 GLMGMMGG
-632 YGGTGSSSQ
+632 YSMGGSTGSGSS

-659 TLTVTIA
+659 TMTVTIA

-694 GEVTRVAQTGGGNG
+694 GQVTRVAQTGSGSG

-738 EKMDVLTLPVAA
+738 EKMNVLTLPVAA
-750 LQDEGGKTL
+750 LRDEGGKTL

-767 TGELTNPVEVTTGL
+767 TGEPANPVEVTTGL

-811 AVETERSMF
+811 AVETEHSMF